1 MTDVTNENTPATT
14 EEANGDTHAPTR
26 WTKGMPSPNPAGRP
40 KMPKTVKEV
49 KELAKEFTP
58 MALKTLA
65 AVCGNPKAP
74 PAARVAASEALLSR
88 AWGKPS
94 GDFEG
99 LGEGLTIQIVK
110 FNNPQVSD
118 DSMKVI
124 EGEVER
130 NDDDEVA

>member
-1 MTDVTNENTPATT
+1 L
-14 EEANGDTHAPTR
+14 
-26 WTKGMPSPNPAGRP
+26 PSKHSPRFA
-40 KMPKTVKEV
+40 E
-49 KELAKEFTP
+49 
-58 MALKTLA
+58 
-65 AVCGNPKAP
+65 NPKAP

-110 FNNPQVSD
+110 FNNPQISD
-118 DSMKVI
+118 DNMKLI

-130 NDDDEVA
+130 NDDDESA

>member
-1 MTDVTNENTPATT
+1 MTDETNENTPATT
-14 EEANGDTHAPTR
+14 EETNGDTQAPTR
-26 WTKGMPSPNPAGRP
+26 WTKGMASPNPLGRP
-40 KMPKTVKEV
+40 KMPKTAKEV
-49 KELAKEFTP
+49 KELAKEHTP
-58 MALKTLA
+58 LALKTLA

-110 FNNPQVSD
+110 FNNPQIGD
-118 DSMKVI
+118 DMKLI

-130 NDDDEVA
+130 SDDENE

>member
-1 MTDVTNENTPATT
+1 MTDETNENTPATI
-14 EEANGDTHAPTR
+14 EETNGDTHAPTR
-26 WTKGMPSPNPAGRP
+26 WTKGIPSPNPLGRP
-40 KMPKTVKEV
+40 KMPKTAKEV
-49 KELAKEFTP
+49 KELAKEHTP
-58 MALKTLA
+58 LALKTLA

-110 FNNPQVSD
+110 FNNPQIGD
-118 DSMKVI
+118 DMKLI

-130 NDDDEVA
+130 SDDENA

>member
-1 MTDVTNENTPATT
+1 MNETDDHDKP
-14 EEANGDTHAPTR
+14 APTSEAAASDTNAPSR
-26 WTKGMPSPNPAGRP
+26 WTKGMASPNPLGRP
-40 KMPKTVKEV
+40 KMPKTAREV
-49 KELAKEFTP
+49 KELAKEHTP
-58 MALKTLA
+58 LALKTLA

-118 DSMKVI
+118 DNMKLI
-124 EGEVER
+124 EGEVDR
-130 NDDDEVA
+130 NDDENK

>member
-1 MTDVTNENTPATT
+1 MTDETNEKTPATT
-14 EEANGDTHAPTR
+14 EETNGDTYAPTR

-40 KMPKTVKEV
+40 KMPRTVKEV

-58 MALKTLA
+58 MALKTLT

-99 LGEGLTIQIVK
+99 LGEALTIQIVK
-110 FNNPQVSD
+110 FNNPQIAD
-118 DSMKVI
+118 DMTLI

-130 NDDDEVA
+130 SDDENV

>member
-1 MTDVTNENTPATT
+1 MTEETNENTPATT
-14 EEANGDTHAPTR
+14 EETNGDTRAPTR

-88 AWGKPS
+88 AWGKPA

-99 LGEGLTIQIVK
+99 LGEALTIQIVK
-110 FNNPQVSD
+110 FNNPQIGD
-118 DSMKVI
+118 DMKLI

-130 NDDDEVA
+130 SDDENA